1 MNKNLSRRIPFVIK
15 SAIIHSKSNLGFV
28 TLHQWETLGLC
39 SAYFHKDIV
48 GKSEATQYSFL
59 H

>member
-28 TLHQWETLGLC
+28 MLHQWETLGLC
-39 SAYFHKDIV
+39 SAYFHKEIV
-48 GKSEATQYSFL
+48 EKSEAI
-59 H
+59 